1 MARELI
7 ESWTDYLAAVDRL
20 LPLARRQL
28 CIYDEDLARLGLEN
42 SGRQEHL
49 GQLLTNAK
57 EQPLRIALRDGAHFQ
72 NRSPRLQRLLTPWM
86 HRAEVRQT
94 PPDLA
99 GLRDSMIIV
108 DARHAL
114 VRLEKNLPRSV
125 LLIDDTLGVMP
136 YLERFEEI
144 WQASRKNLLQ
154 TPLGL

>member
-20 LPLARRQL
+20 LPLAKRQL
-28 CIYDEDLARLGLEN
+28 CIYDDDLAQLGLEN
-42 SGRQEHL
+42 SSRQEHL
-49 GQLLTNAK
+49 GQLLANAK

-114 VRLEKNLPRSV
+114 VRFEKALPRSV
-125 LLIDDTLGVMP
+125 LLIDDSVGVMP

-144 WQASRKNLLQ
+144 WQATRKNLLQ

>member
-7 ESWTDYLAAVDRL
+7 ESWTDYLTAVDRL
-20 LPLARRQL
+20 LPLVTRQL
-28 CIYDEDLARLGLEN
+28 CIYDDDLTRQGLEN
-42 SGRQEHL
+42 SAHQEHL
-49 GQLLTNAK
+49 SQLLVHAK
-57 EQPLRIALRDGAHFQ
+57 EPPLRIALREGTHFQ
-72 NRSPRLQRLLTPWM
+72 TQNPRLLRLLSPWM
-86 HRAEVRQT
+86 HRVEVRQT

-99 GLRDSMIIV
+99 HLRDGMIII

-114 VRLEKNLPRSV
+114 IRLEKNLPRSV